1 MLVTSQTSR
10 MNLIRAFELI
20 HHLNFFSRIV
30 FKQKH
35 LSVRLSLTYY
45 NSWSFSWDLIVLR
58 IKIWVKHNTKST
70 FILNINKRPYFL
82 LKRITLF
89 HLFQLNN
96 VNWLIFCSICLFLN
110 PFFILICW
118 LSFWRYLT
126 AWFLLFTKILIEIL
140 ACLCLLLCIILCE
153 HFKNLLLSPLLL
165 EWFPPDLIILLI
177 FYLLSLY
184 HLRIRSEIILI
195 AVRNSLVFE
204 LFTKTMH

>member
-20 HHLNFFSRIV
+20 HHLNFFGRIV

-35 LSVRLSLTYY
+35 LSVWLSLTYY

-195 AVRNSLVFE
+195 AVRNSLVLE